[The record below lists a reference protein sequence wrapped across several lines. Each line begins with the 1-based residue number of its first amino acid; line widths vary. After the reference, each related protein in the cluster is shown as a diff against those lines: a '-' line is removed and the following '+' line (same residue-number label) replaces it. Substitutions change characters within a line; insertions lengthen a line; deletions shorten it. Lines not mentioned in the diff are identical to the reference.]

1 MSIENNVSRVT
12 LGRDIKLRKLAI
24 ILFILVSFLSLISLL
39 WATDIS
45 LNLPFLYAIY
55 IIVTLYVLRFA
66 KVDIFSPLMF
76 FIFFSF
82 LGFGLQLPIL
92 SIVPNSV
99 FFINPF
105 YHPNFEYSNYAL
117 AFAFFV
123 FLIGYIGF
131 IVGFNMVKRSVKL
144 TVSERLVHPLGID
157 IVAVILILASF
168 YFRSRYNVGVPGYYA
183 GSIKHAGYLYYPL
196 MYGSLIATSLTLY
209 SAIIRNSV
217 FYTILGVLLFCLYA
231 LLGAVLGWKGDFIL
245 AIIIILMIYYYVDR
259 YRLQNISKDI
269 RHLITIMMVVLFILF
284 VLFYSVI
291 GYYRTVLLINQSQTD
306 ITSFVSILNKN
317 INAVMSSFSETL
329 NAVQNRISYL
339 SNLVAITTYFQQNLK
354 RDFEIPSFFLNLLNI
369 GIYPEEYYTWY
380 ILGVSPNIITTNAPT
395 GWGALYIYGGVLGVL
410 IGMILFGM
418 LSKFLYLTFIANI
431 YRDGRWIIFYAI
443 FMDKIFLPVVFEGTI
458 INYFKKNFVA
468 LLFVYAFFI
477 FMLNIV
483 HPIKYSKKLFE
494 EGKP

>member
-1 MSIENNVSRVT
+1 VR
-12 LGRDIKLRKLAI
+12 
-24 ILFILVSFLSLISLL
+24 
-39 WATDIS
+39 
-45 LNLPFLYAIY
+45 
-55 IIVTLYVLRFA
+55 
-66 KVDIFSPLMF
+66 
-76 FIFFSF
+76 
-82 LGFGLQLPIL
+82 
-92 SIVPNSV
+92 
-99 FFINPF
+99 
-105 YHPNFEYSNYAL
+105 
-117 AFAFFV
+117 
-123 FLIGYIGF
+123 
-131 IVGFNMVKRSVKL
+131 
-144 TVSERLVHPLGID
+144 
-157 IVAVILILASF
+157 
-168 YFRSRYNVGVPGYYA
+168 
-183 GSIKHAGYLYYPL
+183 
-196 MYGSLIATSLTLY
+196 
-209 SAIIRNSV
+209 
-217 FYTILGVLLFCLYA
+217 
-231 LLGAVLGWKGDFIL
+231 
-245 AIIIILMIYYYVDR
+245 
-259 YRLQNISKDI
+259 
-269 RHLITIMMVVLFILF
+269 
-284 VLFYSVI
+284 
-291 GYYRTVLLINQSQTD
+291 
-306 ITSFVSILNKN
+306 
-317 INAVMSSFSETL
+317 
-329 NAVQNRISYL
+329 NRISYL